1 MMKAFFMRTG
11 FLFTVLFL
19 FPLLLP
25 AQPRGA
31 RKTGAANPLGMTEP
45 VIAEG
50 RQLYNR
56 SCTMCHGIDG
66 ELGDRAPALKGARR
80 FARSRDEDLYD
91 AIKNGIKGTLMPA
104 SPLPENDVWKIV
116 AYIRSMRASAFDAPL
131 EGDPEKGRAVFWE
144 QAGCGGCHMIQGRG
158 GLLGPDLSSVGG
170 QRTALALRE
179 ALTKPRPHIPPGYR
193 PAKVFTAAGEM
204 VEGMIKNEHNFSLQM
219 LSRDGRLRL
228 FTAEEIRHI
237 EYGERSLMPTDWEQR
252 LTPEQFKN
260 LLAFLSRQAAARI
273 KQQSLAEEDLGR

>member
-1 MMKAFFMRTG
+1 MRTG
-11 FLFTVLFL
+11 LTLFCFLMLSA
-19 FPLLLP
+19 LLP
-25 AQPRGA
+25 AQPHAARGA
-31 RKTGAANPLGMTEP
+31 RAANPLGLTEP

-66 ELGDRAPALKGARR
+66 ELGDRAPALKGTRR
-80 FARSRDEDLYD
+80 FARSSDADLFD
-91 AIKNGIKGTLMPA
+91 AVKHGIKGTLMPF

-131 EGDPEKGRAVFWE
+131 EGDPEKGRSVFWE
-144 QAGCGGCHMIQGRG
+144 TAGCGGCHMIQGRG
-158 GLLGPDLSSVGG
+158 GLLGPDLSNAGG
-170 QRTALALRE
+170 QRTALSLRE

-193 PAKVFTAAGEM
+193 PAKIVTAAGET

-228 FTAEEIRHI
+228 FTADEVRNV
-237 EYGERSLMPTDWEQR
+237 EYGGRSLMPTDWERR
-252 LTPEQFKN
+252 LTPADFRN
-260 LLAFLSRQAAARI
+260 LLAFLSRQAAARL
-273 KQQSLAEEDLGR
+273 KEMALQAEGLAQ

>member
-1 MMKAFFMRTG
+1 MRTG
-11 FLFTVLFL
+11 FPLLIV
-19 FPLLLP
+19 LLLP
-25 AQPRGA
+25 LLSPAQPGGA
-31 RKTGAANPLGMTEP
+31 RRAGKTNPLGLTEA

-56 SCTMCHGIDG
+56 SCTMCHGLDG
-66 ELGDRAPALKGARR
+66 ELGDRAPALKGTRR
-80 FARSRDEDLYD
+80 FRRSSDEDLFD
-91 AIKNGIKGTLMPA
+91 AVKHGIQGTLMPA

-144 QAGCGGCHMIQGRG
+144 TAGCGGCHMIQGRG
-158 GLLGPDLSSVGG
+158 GLLGPDLSNAGG
-170 QRTALALRE
+170 ERTTLSLRE

-193 PAKVFTAAGEM
+193 PAKVVTSAGET

-228 FTAEEIRHI
+228 FTAEEIRRI
-237 EYGERSLMPTDWEQR
+237 DYGERSLMPTDWEQR
-252 LTPEQFKN
+252 LTPEQFRN

-273 KQQSLAEEDLGR
+273 REQGMAEEDLGR